1 MPPCYQQVHEGGMKR
16 QVDPSHD
23 VKGGGEDNRHIP
35 DPSSP
40 DSGTRTRRQ
49 RPDDFTG
56 CGGGRRPHT
65 PLPPLLAINYSGE
78 IVDGTWTTNWDF
90 IWLLA
95 GLRSTRLTS
104 VLRGSLGE
112 LSTTFY

>member
-56 CGGGRRPHT
+56 CGGGRHPHT
-65 PLPPLLAINYSGE
+65 PLPPSSPSITAVRLLMAFGRQTGILIG
-78 IVDGTWTTNWDF
+78 F
-90 IWLLA
+90 
-95 GLRSTRLTS
+95 
-104 VLRGSLGE
+104 SLG
-112 LSTTFY
+112 YVRRG